1 MALFLAMGE
10 ISWLHLSSLH
20 TEIPLRFP
28 EVQGLA
34 KSWHV
39 VCVRFLIVLFYKSWI
54 MTANCELVL
63 QIMYFS
69 GLPMKAS
76 NSLSKE
82 VGSNGQLNVFW

>member
-20 TEIPLRFP
+20 TEISLRFP

-39 VCVRFLIVLFYKSWI
+39 VCVRFLTVLFYKSWI
-54 MTANCELVL
+54 LTANCELVL

-69 GLPMKAS
+69 
-76 NSLSKE
+76 E
-82 VGSNGQLNVFW
+82 VCL

>member
-1 MALFLAMGE
+1 MQRSAWGTATHMGLFLAMGE

-20 TEIPLRFP
+20 TEISLRFP

-39 VCVRFLIVLFYKSWI
+39 VCVRFLIVLFYESWI

-69 GLPMKAS
+69 
-76 NSLSKE
+76 E
-82 VGSNGQLNVFW
+82 VCL